1 MEREKVEQGILE
13 RKYEEQLAAE
23 IVHAEEQVKL
33 DRVKADIDTLEL
45 QQKQLEQEA
54 QKLKYLQ
61 AQAAIA

>member
-1 MEREKVEQGILE
+1 MEEKILT

-23 IVHAEEQVKL
+23 VVHAEEQVQL

-54 QKLKYLQ
+54 QKLKYL
-61 AQAAIA
+61 